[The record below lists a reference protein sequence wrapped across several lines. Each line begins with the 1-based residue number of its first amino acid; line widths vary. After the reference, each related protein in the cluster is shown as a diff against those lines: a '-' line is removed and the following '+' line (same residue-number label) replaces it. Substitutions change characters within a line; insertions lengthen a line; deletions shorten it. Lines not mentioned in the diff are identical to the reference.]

1 MFLMLLKYQRIRE
14 PISQCLQFPVTVLDL
29 VPSAQ
34 ENGILNETVEHLN
47 KFESVLKILQGGGG
61 ENPVTLYGA
70 RALFNGLLKDF
81 PHKSLSYLRAN
92 AAIVNNADF
101 ENAAVKLQS

>member
-1 MFLMLLKYQRIRE
+1 MFLMLLKFQRIRE

-47 KFESVLKILQGGGG
+47 KFESVLKILQGGG

-101 ENAAVKLQS
+101 ENTAVKLQS